1 MTKLSKKVNAGDVI
15 AIGDIH
21 ARYDVLAATLKWL
34 NGTGARVILLGDLID
49 RGGED
54 MKVLNKVKEL
64 LDNPESIGLES
75 FNVLMGNHERMF
87 MEAVQ
92 SSETMWGYN
101 SLMLW
106 VKNGGN
112 LKQFEEMKAHYG
124 WIKQLPI
131 YMTVGDTMFIHAG
144 VSPGW
149 NPKDDLGHS
158 RSVENLLWMREPFL
172 SVGPELNKWTDKVK
186 KVVHGHTIVGKE
198 PDVTKDRIGIDT
210 GAVFSGILTAY
221 NATQDTYWQ
230 VKKKKTVDIFS

>member
-1 MTKLSKKVNAGDVI
+1 MTKLRKKVNAGDVI

-21 ARYDVLAATLKWL
+21 ARYDVLAAALKWL

-54 MKVLNKVKEL
+54 MKVLDKVKEL
-64 LDNPESIGLES
+64 MDDPGSEGLES

-87 MEAVQ
+87 MDAVE

-112 LKQFEEMKAHYG
+112 LKQFEEMKAHYE

-144 VSPGW
+144 ILPGG
-149 NPKDDLGHS
+149 NPKNDLGHS

-172 SVGPELNKWTDKVK
+172 SVGPELHKWTDKVK

-221 NATQDTYWQ
+221 NATRDTYWQ
-230 VKKKKTVDIFS
+230 IKKKETVDIFS

>member
-1 MTKLSKKVNAGDVI
+1 MTKLSKKVNAGDVV

-21 ARYDVLAATLKWL
+21 ARYDVLAAILKWL

-87 MEAVQ
+87 MDAAG

-106 VKNGGN
+106 AKNGGN
-112 LKQFEEMKAHYG
+112 LKQFEEMKVHYD

-144 VSPGW
+144 VLPGS

-172 SVGPELNKWTDKVK
+172 SAGPELKKWTNRIT
-186 KVVHGHTIVGKE
+186 KVVHGHTIRKK
-198 PDVTKDRIGIDT
+198 PDINKDRIGIDT
-210 GAVFSGILTAY
+210 GAVFSGVLTAY
-221 NATQDTYWQ
+221 NATQDTYRQ
-230 VKKKKTVDIFS
+230 VKRKETVNIFS

>member
-1 MTKLSKKVNAGDVI
+1 MTKLRKKVNAGDVV
-15 AIGDIH
+15 AIGDVH
-21 ARYDVLAATLKWL
+21 ARYDVLAAALKWL

-54 MKVLNKVKEL
+54 MKVLDKVKEL
-64 LDNPESIGLES
+64 MDDPGSAGLES

-87 MEAVQ
+87 MDAVEVGGTA
-92 SSETMWGYN
+92 SI
-101 SLMLW
+101 LW
-106 VKNGGN
+106 YKNGGN
-112 LKQFEEMKAHYG
+112 FKQELQMKATHYE

-144 VSPGW
+144 VFPGHDPLKEIK
-149 NPKDDLGHS
+149 NKKAD
-158 RSVENLLWMREPFL
+158 NLLWMREPFL
-172 SVGPELNKWTDKVK
+172 SVGPELHKWTDKVK

-221 NATQDTYWQ
+221 NATRNTYWQ
-230 VKKKKTVDIFS
+230 IKKKETVNIFN

>member
-49 RGGED
+49 RGGGD

-87 MEAVQ
+87 MDAVEA
-92 SSETMWGYN
+92 SETMWGYN

-112 LKQFEEMKAHYG
+112 LKQFEQMKTHYG

-144 VSPGW
+144 ILPGV
-149 NPKDDLGHS
+149 NPKGDLGHS

-172 SVGPELNKWTDKVK
+172 SVGPEFQKWTDKVK
-186 KVVHGHTIVGKE
+186 KVVHGHTIVGRE
-198 PDVTKDRIGIDT
+198 PDVTEDRIGIDT

-230 VKKKKTVDIFS
+230 VKKRETMNIFS